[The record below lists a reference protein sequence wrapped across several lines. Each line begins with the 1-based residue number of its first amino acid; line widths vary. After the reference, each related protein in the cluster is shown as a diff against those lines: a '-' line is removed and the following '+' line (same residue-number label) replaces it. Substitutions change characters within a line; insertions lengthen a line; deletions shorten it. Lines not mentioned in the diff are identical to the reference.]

1 MLNTTEFKK
10 LRQAFRYWTL
20 GKAEEDKNYFDILKA
35 LNIAEKYHTGQ
46 RKDGTPELIHQ
57 YSIVSYLRTIH
68 KSLINPVDVFIVA
81 ILHDTYED
89 YPESEQELRDSFP
102 DLFNHFVRVSKIRD
116 GQKIPYEQYFG
127 EMEKCDVCSIVKL
140 TDRIHNISTM
150 IGVFSEEKQN
160 KYLEEVDTY
169 FFPMLKTAKRLFPE
183 QENAYENLKSMLT
196 VQKETIKRVR
206 ED

>member
-10 LRQAFRYWTL
+10 LRLSFRYWIL
-20 GKAEEDKNYFDILKA
+20 GKAEENKDYFRVLKA
-35 LNIAEKYHTGQ
+35 LNIAEKYHNGQ
-46 RKDGTPELIHQ
+46 RKDGTPEMIHQ

-68 KSLINPVDVFIVA
+68 KNFINPVDVFIVA

-89 YPESEQELRDSFP
+89 YPESEDELKTTFP
-102 DLFNHFVRVSKIRD
+102 DLFDHFVRISKIRD
-116 GQKIPYEQYFG
+116 GEKIAYPQYFG
-127 EMEKCDVCSIVKL
+127 EMEQCDVCSIVKL

-206 ED
+206 EN